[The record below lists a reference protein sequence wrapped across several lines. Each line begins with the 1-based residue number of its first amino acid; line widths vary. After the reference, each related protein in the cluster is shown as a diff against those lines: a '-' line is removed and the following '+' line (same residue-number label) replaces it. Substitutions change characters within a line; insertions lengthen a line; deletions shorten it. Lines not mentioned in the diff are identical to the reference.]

1 MSSNRKSQIQQIK
14 EGLAMRQKTYSGRL
28 QPFGPKPPLPTRN
41 AVMLS
46 TVPSSAKEK
55 FNGGREDEEPK

>member
-1 MSSNRKSQIQQIK
+1 MKKSQIQQIK

-28 QPFGPKPPLPTRN
+28 QPFGPKSSLPTKN
-41 AVMLS
+41 AVDLS

-55 FNGGREDEEPK
+55 YNGGKE

>member
-1 MSSNRKSQIQQIK
+1 MNKKSQIQAIK
-14 EGLAMRQKTYSGRL
+14 DGLAVTQRRYSGRL

-46 TVPSSAKEK
+46 TVPSSADEK
-55 FNGGREDEEPK
+55 FNGGKDDK